1 MAAFFVDQCCEGSS
15 LIRADPLIWE
25 NHFPHLWSSPMKKTD
40 SRRPLMLFSLL
51 LASIGLLAIMTTV
64 AAEQPRSLAGTEWQ
78 MVEFQSMDDAIGTIR
93 PDDPTRYTMRLGA
106 DGSVS
111 MQLNCNRAT
120 GDWSAEPSAEG
131 TTGSFRFGSLAMTRA
146 LCPPP
151 SMDERIARDADHVR
165 GYLLEGGN
173 LYLSLMADAG
183 IYAWEPLHRTPAGSD
198 DYALPD
204 DGGPRNW
211 EVSGVSR
218 GLNLREEA
226 SLQAKILK
234 GLPAGTV
241 LDNLGCKQSGG
252 RIWCDVQEFGGGM
265 RGYVA
270 AEYLKPAVSPD
281 GSVARG
287 PDLSAER
294 AGKGKFDA
302 TGTLSCAEGAGQPL
316 RECDFGVARA
326 GGGYSTV
333 VVQKPYGGSRA
344 IYFRM
349 GKAIGADTSEADG
362 YQDFSVTR
370 ENGLNRIQ
378 VGPERYEIPDAVVFG
393 G

>member
-1 MAAFFVDQCCEGSS
+1 MQKPGFHNLLDSFPVMFV
-15 LIRADPLIWE
+15 
-25 NHFPHLWSSPMKKTD
+25 FT
-40 SRRPLMLFSLL
+40 
-51 LASIGLLAIMTTV
+51 GLLISSVTF
-64 AAEQPRSLAGTEWQ
+64 AAEQQGPLAGTEWQ
-78 MVEFQSMDDAIGTIR
+78 LLEFQSMDDAIGTIR
-93 PDDPTRYTMRLGA
+93 PDDPSRYTMRLGA
-106 DGSVS
+106 DGNVS

-120 GDWSAEPSAEG
+120 GDWSAEPSADG
-131 TTGSFRFGSLAMTRA
+131 ASGSFRFGPLAATSA
-146 LCPPP
+146 FCPPP
-151 SMDERIARDADHVR
+151 SMDERIAKDADYVR
-165 GYLLEGGN
+165 SFLLNDGN

-183 IYAWEPLHRTPAGSD
+183 IYAWEPLQGVSTGKSD
-198 DYALPD
+198 YVSAE

-211 EVSGVSR
+211 EVTGVSTA
-218 GLNLREEA
+218 LNLREEA
-226 SLQAKILK
+226 SLQAKVLK
-234 GLPAGTV
+234 GLPASTI
-241 LDNLGCKQSGG
+241 LDNLGCEPAGG
-252 RIWCDVQEFGGGM
+252 RTWCDVQEFGGGM

-287 PDLSAER
+287 PDVSAER

-362 YQDFSVTR
+362 YRDFSVTR
-370 ENGLNRIQ
+370 ENSLNRIQ
-378 VGPERYEIPDAVVFG
+378 VGPERYEIPDAVVLG

>member
-1 MAAFFVDQCCEGSS
+1 MRKPYSC
-15 LIRADPLIWE
+15 
-25 NHFPHLWSSPMKKTD
+25 
-40 SRRPLMLFSLL
+40 LFSRLFIAVPATLALL
-51 LASIGLLAIMTTV
+51 VASVTS
-64 AAEQPRSLAGTEWQ
+64 AAEQPGLLAGTEWQ
-78 MVEFQSMDDAIGTIR
+78 LVEFQSMDDTIGTIR
-93 PDDPTRYTMRLGA
+93 PDDASLYTMRLDT

-120 GDWSAEPSAEG
+120 GDWTAEPSAEG
-131 TTGSFRFGSLAMTRA
+131 STGSFRFGPLAATSA
-146 LCPPP
+146 LCPSP
-151 SMDERIARDADHVR
+151 SMDERIARDAGYVR
-165 GYLLEGGN
+165 GFLLKDGN

-183 IYAWEPLHRTPAGSD
+183 IYAWEPLSVLSD
-198 DYALPD
+198 RAVEHVSPD

-211 EVSGVSR
+211 EVSGISTA
-218 GLNLREEA
+218 LNLREKPA
-226 SLQAKILK
+226 LQAKVLK
-234 GLPAGTV
+234 RLVNGAI
-241 LDNLGCKQSGG
+241 LDNLGCNKSGE
-252 RIWCDVQEFGGGM
+252 ITWCDVQEFGGGM

-302 TGTLSCAEGAGQPL
+302 TGSVPCAEAAGQPL
-316 RECDFGVARA
+316 RDCDFGVARA

-333 VVQKPYGGSRA
+333 VVKKPYGGSRA
-344 IYFRM
+344 IFFRM

-362 YQDFSVTR
+362 YPEFSVIR
-370 ENGLNRIQ
+370 EKDLNRIQ

>member
-1 MAAFFVDQCCEGSS
+1 M
-15 LIRADPLIWE
+15 RK
-25 NHFPHLWSSPMKKTD
+25 PHSC
-40 SRRPLMLFSLL
+40 LFSRLFIAVPATLAL
-51 LASIGLLAIMTTV
+51 LAASVIS
-64 AAEQPRSLAGTEWQ
+64 AAEQPGPLAGTEWQ
-78 MVEFQSMDDAIGTIR
+78 LVEFQSMDDAIGTIR
-93 PDDPTRYTMRLGA
+93 PDDASLYTMRLGA

-120 GDWSAEPSAEG
+120 GDWTAEPSADG
-131 TTGSFRFGSLAMTRA
+131 STGSFRFGPLAATSA

-151 SMDERIARDADHVR
+151 SMDERIARDAGYVR
-165 GYLLEGGN
+165 GFLLKDGN

-183 IYAWEPLHRTPAGSD
+183 IYAWEPLSVLSD
-198 DYALPD
+198 RAVEHVSPD

-211 EVSGVSR
+211 EVSGISTA
-218 GLNLREEA
+218 LNLREKA
-226 SLQAKILK
+226 SLQSRVIKR
-234 GLPAGTV
+234 LPAGTI
-241 LDNLGCKQSGG
+241 LDNLGCEHAGD
-252 RIWCDVQEFGGGM
+252 RTWCDVQEFGGGM

-302 TGTLSCAEGAGQPL
+302 TGSVPCAEAMGQPL
-316 RECDFGVARA
+316 RDCDFGVARA

-333 VVQKPYGGSRA
+333 VVKKPYGGSRA
-344 IYFRM
+344 IFFRM

-362 YQDFSVTR
+362 YPEFSVIR
-370 ENGLNRIQ
+370 ENDLNRIQ
-378 VGPERYEIPDAVVFG
+378 VGPERYEIPDAVVLG